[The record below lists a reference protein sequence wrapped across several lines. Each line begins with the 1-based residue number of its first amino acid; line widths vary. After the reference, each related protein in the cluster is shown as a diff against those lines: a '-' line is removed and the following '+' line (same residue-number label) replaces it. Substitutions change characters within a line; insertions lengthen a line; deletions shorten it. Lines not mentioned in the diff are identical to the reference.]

1 MNFEFA
7 TASRIRFGPGTLA
20 EAGTIA
26 AGIGRRAFVI
36 GGRDLGR
43 LGPLT
48 ARLEAAGLVCATAS
62 TSPEPDFDS
71 LRALAE
77 AARAFGPDLVIGM
90 GGGSAMDA
98 AKAVAALVTN
108 GGDPLDYAE
117 TVGKGLP
124 LAKPSLPCI
133 AIPTTSGTGSEV
145 TRNAVFTAHVAGEP
159 SLKFSLRS
167 PTMLPVVALVDPEL
181 TQGLPWKLT
190 LGPGLDAIAQLV
202 EPLVSARANPLVDAF
217 CREGLSRALPA
228 LLRMAAGK
236 DAASV
241 ADEIGARQELSFAS
255 LLGGLALANAGLGAV
270 HGIAGP
276 LGGAS
281 GAAHGALCGALLGAV
296 VSANVAAL
304 RSRAPGSPALAR
316 YAEVAAIFARA
327 LGEPELP
334 PAAAAATA
342 GQLVTRYT
350 KQLHAPSLRDLG
362 IEASTFAMLAPRAL
376 AANSMKGNPL
386 ALTESEIR
394 TILEA
399 AY

>member
-43 LGPLT
+43 LTSLI
-48 ARLEAAGLVCATAS
+48 ARLKAAGVSCATAS
-62 TSPEPDFDS
+62 TPPEPDFDS
-71 LRALAE
+71 LRSLAE

-124 LAKPSLPCI
+124 LARPSLPCI
-133 AIPTTSGTGSEV
+133 AIPTTAGTGSEV
-145 TRNAVFTAHVAGEP
+145 TRNAVFTSHVAGGP

-181 TQGLPWKLT
+181 TLGLPWKLT

-202 EPLVSARANPLVDAF
+202 EPLVSARANPLVDSF

-236 DAASV
+236 DAASFG
-241 ADEIGARQELSFAS
+241 DEIGAREELSFAS

-296 VSANVAAL
+296 VDGNVAAL
-304 RSRAPGSPALAR
+304 LSRAPGSPALAR

-334 PAAAAATA
+334 GAPAAAAAV
-342 GQLVTRYT
+342 QLVTRYT

-362 IEASTFAMLAPRAL
+362 IDASTFAVLAPRAL
-376 AANSMKGNPL
+376 AANSMKGNPIP
-386 ALTESEIR
+386 LTESEVR
-394 TILEA
+394 AILEA

>member
-43 LGPLT
+43 LTSLI
-48 ARLEAAGLVCATAS
+48 ARLEAAGVSCATAS
-62 TSPEPDFDS
+62 TPPEPDFDS
-71 LRALAE
+71 LRSLAE

-124 LAKPSLPCI
+124 LARPSLPCI
-133 AIPTTSGTGSEV
+133 AIPTTAGTGSEV
-145 TRNAVFTAHVAGEP
+145 TRNAVFTSHVAGGP

-181 TQGLPWKLT
+181 TLGLPWKLT

-202 EPLVSARANPLVDAF
+202 EPLVSARANPLVDSF

-241 ADEIGARQELSFAS
+241 GDEIGAREELSFAS

-296 VSANVAAL
+296 VDGNVTAL
-304 RSRAPGSPALAR
+304 LSSAPGSPALAR

-334 PAAAAATA
+334 GAPAAAAA

-350 KQLHAPSLRDLG
+350 KQLQAPSLRDLG
-362 IEASTFAMLAPRAL
+362 IVASTFAVLAPRAL
-376 AANSMKGNPL
+376 AANSMKGNPIP
-386 ALTESEIR
+386 LTESEVR
-394 TILEA
+394 AILEA